1 MKKIHKLMLMA
12 LLLAGLSPAL
22 AQDNDSTK
30 KEPEMTKRDTTE
42 ISWRKKTFV
51 IISDDDGTRFKVND
65 NNDYDRNKKKK
76 RELSNVG
83 FMALDFGVNNYFM
96 DGNFGKDALEDPR
109 LEVKPFRPLSH
120 VGLHFLPTTA
130 SLIGRGAVNLQT
142 AISIDYNNYYFVN
155 DITLVPKQDMLTVA
169 DSTGSFEV
177 NKLFARYAQ
186 IPLML
191 NFNTRPGSD
200 DGVSLSVGGY
210 AGVLWK
216 ARTKQKT
223 DGGGKNHTTDD
234 FNLNTFRYGLTARMT
249 FKWFRFYANYNLS
262 SLFDVDEGPNTQT
275 FSAGFIVFDFQNL

>member
-1 MKKIHKLMLMA
+1 MKTIHKLVLIA
-12 LLLAGLSPAL
+12 LLMTSMAPAF
-22 AQDNDSTK
+22 AQETDSTQR
-30 KEPEMTKRDTTE
+30 KEERSHRDTTE

-51 IISDDDGTRFKVND
+51 IISDDDGTRFKVEENK
-65 NNDYDRNKKKK
+65 DYRDGRKK
-76 RELSNVG
+76 RDYSHVG
-83 FMALDFGVNNYFM
+83 FMALDFGVNNYYQ
-96 DGNFGKDALEDPR
+96 DGNFGKDALEDTR
-109 LEVKPFRPLSH
+109 LELRNFRPFSH

-142 AISIDYNNYYFVN
+142 AITVDYNNHYFVR
-155 DITLVPKQDMLTVA
+155 DITLLPNRETLTIA

-191 NFNTRPGSD
+191 NFNTSRRGN

-216 ARTKQKT
+216 SRTRQKT
-223 DGGGKNHTTDD
+223 DNGEKIRVTDD
-234 FNLNTFRYGLTARMT
+234 FNLNPFRYGLTARLN

-262 SLFDVDEGPNTQT
+262 SLFHPDEGPNTQT
-275 FSAGFIVFDFQNL
+275 FSAGFTLIDFYNK